1 MKNKEVIELLH
12 VKTIRQVA
20 KELKCATSKIQ
31 DVVKEAKSKGIEIPK
46 SKGKKHEPTSS
57 HYYFH
62 NNKDTDNF
70 ILDAF

>member
-1 MKNKEVIELLH
+1 MTNKEVIDMLH

-20 KELKCATSKIQ
+20 KEFKCATSKIQ

-57 HYYFH
+57 HYYFSS
-62 NNKDTDNF
+62 NRYTDNF

>member
-1 MKNKEVIELLH
+1 MTNKEVIDMLH

-46 SKGKKHEPTSS
+46 SKGKKHEPTTNR
-57 HYYFH
+57 YYFH
-62 NNKDTDNF
+62 HNKDTDNF